1 MKTKS
6 SQLAAHIIGGIAFLS
21 LPVLFSPDRATA
33 WRIFTI
39 APFQREFLTYV
50 LLLAFFYLS
59 YFYLI
64 PQLYFK
70 KKHFLFI
77 LILIAGYLLVSY
89 LPHLIV
95 VNRPMP
101 LPGGEGFKANDK
113 PFRQPPNG
121 LMRGVRDFGQH
132 FFQFAITL
140 SLAFILKIMERWKKT
155 EEEKAAAE
163 LAYLK
168 AQINPHFLFNTL
180 NSIYSSAIKENA
192 DTTANAVVKL
202 SGMMRYVTTESQQQL
217 VTLEKEIAYI
227 TDYIELQQMRMGN
240 TVQLSYTVTG
250 NLTGKKIAPLILIPF
265 IENAFKYGV
274 NPEKPSLVEVVI
286 DIKGD
291 ILELKTHNHKVVT
304 KEHTHGESLGVI
316 NTESRLNLMYPGNHE
331 LVINEDDKEYLVLLK
346 IKLHD

>member
-1 MKTKS
+1 
-6 SQLAAHIIGGIAFLS
+6 
-21 LPVLFSPDRATA
+21 
-33 WRIFTI
+33 
-39 APFQREFLTYV
+39 
-50 LLLAFFYLS
+50 
-59 YFYLI
+59 
-64 PQLYFK
+64 
-70 KKHFLFI
+70 
-77 LILIAGYLLVSY
+77 
-89 LPHLIV
+89 
-95 VNRPMP
+95 
-101 LPGGEGFKANDK
+101 
-113 PFRQPPNG
+113 
-121 LMRGVRDFGQH
+121 
-132 FFQFAITL
+132 
-140 SLAFILKIMERWKKT
+140 
-155 EEEKAAAE
+155 
-163 LAYLK
+163 
-168 AQINPHFLFNTL
+168 
-180 NSIYSSAIKENA
+180 
-192 DTTANAVVKL
+192 TTANAVVKL